1 MINIC
6 FAIHDEKGTYA
17 KHTAVS
23 MLSVFLHT
31 EDMVRV
37 FLLHDE
43 TLSNKSMQR
52 FDAMAK
58 KYGHS
63 IEYYLIDVVD
73 EWINLKNI
81 NTFTVGTMFRLL
93 IPKVLPSDIDK
104 VLYLDSD
111 IVVDMDISELW
122 NMNFGNKLILGRKEL
137 HYDNPIFEQGVDEDT
152 YINAGVLL
160 FNLEGIRRKYD
171 FFNETAAYLRAHPN
185 CMWND
190 EDAINYVLN
199 GQQGVIESRFN
210 SYTSKLRE
218 QNEKEYDSCIYHF
231 AGDFPHLIN
240 MEYYDK
246 LYFDILKE
254 TPFGKGI
261 KIKELAD
268 GAREKERKKRQLV
281 DDILEKVKGVSN
293 IVFWGAKITSGYKE
307 VKNIVDFSDKEVCF
321 VDSNEELTGTRLDGY
336 CVCDLNDKM
345 QCKDAYVVVLAYNYY
360 EEISKVLKHN
370 GFVEYNDYA
379 CVTEMIYSDNW
390 MKDYLDKVI

>member
-6 FAIHDEKGTYA
+6 FALHDEKGTYA
-17 KHTAVS
+17 KYTAVA
-23 MLSVFLHT
+23 MLSAFLCT
-31 EDMVRV
+31 EEKVRV

-43 TLSNKSMQR
+43 TLSNESKHR
-52 FDAMAK
+52 FDSMIS

-63 IEYYLIDVVD
+63 IEYFSIDVVD
-73 EWINLKNI
+73 EWKKLKNI

-93 IPKVLPSDIDK
+93 IPKVLSSDIDK

-171 FFNETAAYLRAHPN
+171 FFNETTAYLKAHPD

-190 EDAINYVLN
+190 EDAINYVLD
-199 GQQGVIESRFN
+199 GQQGVIENRFN

-218 QNEKEYDSCIYHF
+218 KNEKEFGSCIYHF

-240 MEYYDK
+240 MEYYDI

-281 DDILEKVKGVSN
+281 DDILEKVKSVSN

-321 VDSNEELTGTRLDGY
+321 VDSNEELTGTRIDGY
-336 CVCDLNDKM
+336 CVCDLNYKM
-345 QCKDAYVVVLAYNYY
+345 LCKDAYVVVLAYNHY

-370 GFVEYNDYA
+370 GFVEYKDYA